1 MNPITNVTA
10 TSASLPAR
18 ASSSFNS
25 ETPDYGFLLM
35 SIDEYCI
42 RSTGWRIITK
52 TLPEAQ
58 GWRVLREVKQL
69 HLS

>member
-1 MNPITNVTA
+1 
-10 TSASLPAR
+10 
-18 ASSSFNS
+18 
-25 ETPDYGFLLM
+25 M

-58 GWRVLREVKQL
+58 GWGVLREVKQL